1 MVNPLELSYD
11 QKEVV
16 VMADQMF
23 NFIVGMERLQRA
35 PIHGG
40 GPTQEL
46 QYLQQYLTSAS
57 VTADYADAINQFM
70 NAVQAK
76 ISGE

>member
-1 MVNPLELSYD
+1 MANPLELNHD
-11 QKEVV
+11 QKEAVI
-16 VMADQMF
+16 MADQMF
-23 NFIVGMERLQRA
+23 NFIVGMEHLQRA

-46 QYLQQYLTSAS
+46 QMLQQYLTTAS
-57 VTADYADAINQFM
+57 VTAEYADAINQFM
-70 NAVQAK
+70 NAVQTK